1 MSKKAKK
8 ESISWMV
15 SYDITKDSF
24 FRLYMK
30 REKIA
35 KLVRKIMVYSK
46 AIFTNQLSEYDV
58 CIFRCEKLIDI
69 LTKKRPMS
77 EFSNDAETIKAFND
91 FFKKYLFDNNLY
103 DLTDQIISSKNNTF
117 YDGRDAIRFIKN
129 IRKLAKLTMPE
140 LAIIEFTSF
149 EKNASILDYYNQGF
163 INHVLMPIYEV
174 ELIGKIISIH
184 YADEKEENINE

>member
-8 ESISWMV
+8 ETFSWVV
-15 SYDITKDSF
+15 SYNITKDSF
-24 FRLYMK
+24 FRLYKK

-46 AIFTNQLSEYDV
+46 AVFNNQLSEYEV
-58 CIFRCEKLIDI
+58 CIFQCEKLIDI

-77 EFSNDAETIKAFND
+77 EFSNDTETVKSFDD

-103 DLTDQIISSKNNTF
+103 DLTDQIISSKDNTF

-129 IRKLAKLTMPE
+129 IRKLAKLTIPE
-140 LAIIEFTSF
+140 LAIIEFNGF
-149 EKNASILDYYNQGF
+149 EKNIPILDYYNQGF

-174 ELIGKIISIH
+174 ELMGKIISIH
-184 YADEKEENINE
+184 YADEKEENKDE